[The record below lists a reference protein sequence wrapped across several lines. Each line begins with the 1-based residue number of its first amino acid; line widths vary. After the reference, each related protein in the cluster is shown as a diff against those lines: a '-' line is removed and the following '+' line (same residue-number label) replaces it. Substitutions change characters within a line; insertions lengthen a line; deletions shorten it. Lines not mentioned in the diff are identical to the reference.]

1 MCGSLTVHVH
11 QCYVCINEPH
21 HIVEGQSLVLYSY
34 SLRRIQPNLTIS
46 PLTVGKVPETYPWQV
61 ELQRCG
67 GGEGVRGG
75 GGGEAGSCILG
86 GV

>member
-21 HIVEGQSLVLYSY
+21 HIVEGQSLLC
-34 SLRRIQPNLTIS
+34 RIQPNLTIS

-67 GGEGVRGG
+67 GGEGVG
-75 GGGEAGSCILG
+75 GGGEVGSCVLG